1 MSVVIDASLT
11 LAWYFEDQSTPATD
25 AVLDR
30 VSGSGAVVPGL
41 WRLEVANAFQTAVHR
56 QRIDAVYRDASLAE
70 LGFMAITIDA
80 DPNTNGYAWST
91 TLRLAE
97 RFALT
102 LYDAAYPELAQRRSL
117 PLATLDR
124 DLRTAA
130 PAVNVELLG
139 PVGFEIGAHALR
151 ATAATNAL
159 DHQADIA
166 KMQSGL
172 GTPTSPRRGS
182 TITAEPDRRT
192 ARRSKWLIDEGP
204 SGRGWQATH

>member
-11 LAWYFEDQSTPATD
+11 MAWYFEDESTPATD

-41 WRLEVANAFQTAVHR
+41 WRLEVANAFQTAVRR

-80 DPNTNGYAWST
+80 DTNGYAWST

-102 LYDAAYPELAQRRSL
+102 LYDAAYLELAQRRSL

-124 DLRTAA
+124 DLRAAA

-139 PVGFEIGAHALR
+139 
-151 ATAATNAL
+151 TT
-159 DHQADIA
+159 
-166 KMQSGL
+166 
-172 GTPTSPRRGS
+172 
-182 TITAEPDRRT
+182 
-192 ARRSKWLIDEGP
+192 
-204 SGRGWQATH
+204 